1 MTTSCRVRTDTGVH
15 AATEQVELIDER
27 TYRCGEL
34 ISTAD
39 PAPEGTA
46 LSAALHR
53 AVYSR
58 LYLGLQRDASDPAD
72 RRLATAREDAAFVA
86 TLRTAEGGRQRWEG
100 GWRMDA
106 SGTGWVAVRS
116 LHDGVQVRCHPAQVM
131 PNGAGPGDEVQVA
144 FPTERRFVSPAF
156 YLTVGLAGN
165 GTGRAVPDVLRWYLN
180 VPADGAAA
188 LLQTLVEHLDAGGIP
203 FTVKTLNDPAQHP
216 RPDAMVLYTDRARTP
231 AVAPVVRM
239 SLEQTGVVLRDAVP
253 AFTRRLASGVAIADE
268 PARERRTLSFGQHRS
283 LLVVRGILAAGVG
296 ADLQT
301 RWTAVDAEFRRAGL
315 DPERP
320 HLGSGNAEVAVQ
332 EPGWR
337 A

>member
-1 MTTSCRVRTDTGVH
+1 MANGCLRYGVGGCPQPPRRSAGPLPPGPGHAERRRTGRRGSGRVPHG
-15 AATEQVELIDER
+15 A
-27 TYRCGEL
+27 
-34 ISTAD
+34 
-39 PAPEGTA
+39 
-46 LSAALHR
+46 
-53 AVYSR
+53 
-58 LYLGLQRDASDPAD
+58 
-72 RRLATAREDAAFVA
+72 
-86 TLRTAEGGRQRWEG
+86 
-100 GWRMDA
+100 
-106 SGTGWVAVRS
+106 AVR
-116 LHDGVQVRCHPAQVM
+116 V
-131 PNGAGPGDEVQVA
+131 
-144 FPTERRFVSPAF
+144 PAF

-239 SLEQTGVVLRDAVP
+239 SLEQTNVVLRDAVP

-301 RWTAVDAEFRRAGL
+301 RWTAVDAEFRRARL